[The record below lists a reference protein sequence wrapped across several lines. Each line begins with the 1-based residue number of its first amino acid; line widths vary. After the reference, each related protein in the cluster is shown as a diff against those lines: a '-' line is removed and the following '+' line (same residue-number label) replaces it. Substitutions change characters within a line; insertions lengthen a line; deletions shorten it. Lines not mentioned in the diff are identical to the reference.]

1 LLESLERENSTLT
14 KKLKKLNLSLDS
26 VSRNMET
33 NSSHVK
39 SISEK
44 LVVKLNEEEVELE
57 DIKKF

>member
-1 LLESLERENSTLT
+1 
-14 KKLKKLNLSLDS
+14 
-26 VSRNMET
+26 MET